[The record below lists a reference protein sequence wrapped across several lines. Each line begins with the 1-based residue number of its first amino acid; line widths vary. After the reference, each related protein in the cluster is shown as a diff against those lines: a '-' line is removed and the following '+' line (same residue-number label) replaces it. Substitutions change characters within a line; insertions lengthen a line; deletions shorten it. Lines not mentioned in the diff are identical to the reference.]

1 MKNHLFGRALLL
13 VGILMISVIAMQA
26 QAALRVDTSAID
38 QNSEAFKRFKGFVDA
53 AVNGNPGY
61 AFSAS
66 DAATMYLLTGKEK
79 YCEFAAK
86 MIQGQVDE
94 ANAMITAGQ
103 RPPVAGDS
111 YLEAGPIISAL
122 ALTWEACREQ
132 ISDGQRTTW
141 SAYAEQTLWNIWN
154 PKQARWGDKAFEWT
168 GWSID
173 NPGNNYYYSFV
184 EATMYWALASNNE
197 KWLTLLR
204 DEKLPALQAYFSK
217 LTGGG
222 SLEGTGYG
230 AAHMRLFAIY
240 RVWKDS
246 TGIDLANA
254 NNHLS
259 DSIRFWVNATMPT
272 LDRFAPIG
280 DQSRV
285 SIPEIYDYHRRLV
298 LEARNLS
305 SDEEARSMAS
315 WWLNSIS
322 IEQMTHG
329 FNYIHD
335 LLPAGDKGLAPASM
349 IYLASGTGHLF
360 ARTGWDRKA
369 TWLGF
374 NAGPYL
380 ESHAHQDQ
388 GAFTLFAGDWLAVT
402 ENIWTHSGIQ
412 QGTDVH
418 NVVRFERNGTII
430 RQRAPST
437 STLTVIQMNA
447 ATGDLQA
454 KADLGAAY
462 GADSGVHSWT
472 RKIDFKDG
480 RLTVSDQF
488 STTADT
494 VATFQINVPVRP
506 SVNGR
511 QASAGRLRVN
521 VLEPADA
528 ELSVLDWS
536 TLDPAEFKNGWRID
550 VRGSGDAFV
559 VELSSEEG

>member
-1 MKNHLFGRALLL
+1 MKYRAIGRIS
-13 VGILMISVIAMQA
+13 ILAAVVMVPVIAMQA
-26 QAALRVDTSAID
+26 HAALRVDFSAVD
-38 QNSEAFKRFKGFVDA
+38 QNSVAFKRFKGFVDEA
-53 AVNGNPGY
+53 ASGNPGY

-66 DAATMYLLTGKEK
+66 DAATMFLLTSKEK
-79 YCEFAAK
+79 YCDLATK
-86 MIQGQVDE
+86 MVQDQVDE
-94 ANAMITAGQ
+94 ANAKISAGE

-111 YLEAGPIISAL
+111 YLEAGPMISAL
-122 ALTWEACREQ
+122 ALTWEACHKQ
-132 ISDGQRTTW
+132 ISDEQRKQW
-141 SAYAEQTLWNIWN
+141 SKYAEQTVWNIWN
-154 PKQARWGDKAFEWT
+154 PKQARWGDRTFEWT

-197 KWLTLLR
+197 VWLKLLR
-204 DEKLPALQAYFSK
+204 DDKLPALQEYFSK
-217 LTGGG
+217 LAGGG

-246 TGIDLANA
+246 TGIDLANS

-305 SDEEARSMAS
+305 NDEEARSLAS

-335 LLPAGDKGLAPASM
+335 LLPAGEKGAPPATLV
-349 IYLASGTGHLF
+349 YLATGTGHLF

-388 GAFTLFAGDWLAVT
+388 GGFTLFAGDWLAVT

-418 NVVRFERNGTII
+418 NVVRFERNGNII
-430 RQRAPST
+430 RQREPST
-437 STLTVIQMNA
+437 SKLTVLQMDK
-447 ATGDLQA
+447 ATGEVHA
-454 KADLGAAY
+454 EADLGAAY
-462 GADSGVHSWT
+462 AADSGVQSWT
-472 RKIDFKDG
+472 RKIDFVNA

-488 STTADT
+488 SKTTDT
-494 VATFQINVPVRP
+494 VATFQINVPVQP

-511 QASAGRLRVN
+511 QATAGRLRVN

-528 ELSVLDWS
+528 RLSVLDWS
-536 TLDPAEFKNGWRID
+536 TLDPAEFRNGWRID

-559 VELSSEEG
+559 VELSSDGG